1 MQACTARPRNCI
13 AIGFKFSKWVIYL
26 ALYSP
31 SHLPLQTGHSLCVD
45 GLPVAFGEAIA
56 QIAEQE
62 RPRVGRASPME
73 RRDERELRDEL
84 VSLRAE
90 HRQLDLEIV
99 ALENSP
105 TADQLLVKRL
115 KKKKLVLKDRI
126 TQIEDRL
133 LPDIIA

>member
-1 MQACTARPRNCI
+1 MS
-13 AIGFKFSKWVIYL
+13 G
-26 ALYSP
+26 
-31 SHLPLQTGHSLCVD
+31 
-45 GLPVAFGEAIA
+45 
-56 QIAEQE
+56 QE
-62 RPRVGRASPME
+62 WGRASPME

-99 ALENSP
+99 ALENSA